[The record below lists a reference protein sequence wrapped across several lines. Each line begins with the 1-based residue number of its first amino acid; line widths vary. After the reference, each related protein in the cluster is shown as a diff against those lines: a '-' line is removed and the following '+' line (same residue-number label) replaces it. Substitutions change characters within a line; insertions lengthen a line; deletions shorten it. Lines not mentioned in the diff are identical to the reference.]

1 MRLAFFRVDSD
12 CPCHIRVYKGLA
24 AEGVLVD
31 DGYVTGRHRRRL
43 RLRVGT
49 AVLTILAVVAV
60 VAGVRVAVGQF
71 GGECSGQVRLSVAA
85 APGIAAAVRQ
95 SAAEW
100 AGGRPEVRGKCV
112 AVDVQ
117 AADPA
122 DVAAVL
128 SAKERVSITGAGA
141 PREGVNPPDVWIAD
155 ARSWLQRLSAAAP
168 QFAISEEG
176 SVALSPVVM
185 AMPEPV
191 AKELGWP
198 KKKLGA
204 ADLVTQITTST
215 NFRAGTV
222 DPARDAVALS
232 GLLALGG
239 TASTLDQSQPGTS
252 NGLLR
257 ALATGTSVLR
267 EDLMAQLPEGKDP
280 GSLAE
285 GLGLAAMSE
294 SDVIT
299 YNGGKPPVKLAALY
313 LDPAASPLDY
323 PFAVLPQLDETQ
335 AEAAHQLYQALS
347 SASGFRAGLA
357 EAGLRAPDGTAPAGL
372 AAPAGAPGRAGPSPA
387 PGSGEAA
394 ASTVDGATIDRAL
407 AGWSAVVA
415 PARMLAIIDASQS
428 MSTRVPTARNATR
441 MQVTLAAARGGLG
454 LFSDDWQVG
463 LWLYGSGTGRND
475 HRELV
480 PIGSLTDRRDDVA
493 AALGG
498 IRPAGG
504 DAGLYRTILDGYRE
518 VQDGWTA
525 GRVNSV
531 LLMTDGVDAGKKDG
545 DIALDDLLGELAAAK
560 SDDRP
565 VQVIVVGVGDAVERE
580 PLERITQA
588 TGGGVF
594 IAEDP
599 AQIGAVFLEALSLRT
614 TTPR

>member
-1 MRLAFFRVDSD
+1 MRLRA
-12 CPCHIRVYKGLA
+12 
-24 AEGVLVD
+24 
-31 DGYVTGRHRRRL
+31 
-43 RLRVGT
+43 GT
-49 AVLTILAVVAV
+49 AVLATLAVVAV
-60 VAGVRVAVGQF
+60 VAGVRFGVGQF
-71 GGECSGQVRLSVAA
+71 GGSDCTGQVRLSVAV
-85 APGIAAAVRQ
+85 APGIADAVRQ

-100 AGGRPEVRGKCV
+100 IGGGPEVEGTCV
-112 AVDVQ
+112 AVDVR

-128 SAKERVSITGAGA
+128 GAKQKVSLSGAGA
-141 PREGVNPPDVWIAD
+141 PRAGVAPPDVWIPD
-155 ARSWLQRLSAAAP
+155 AGTWLQRLRAAAP
-168 QFAISEEG
+168 QFAFTEEG

-191 AKELGWP
+191 AKGLGWP
-198 KKKLGA
+198 RKKLGY
-204 ADLVTQITTST
+204 ADLVAQITTST

-222 DPARDAVALS
+222 DPARDAAALS

-239 TASTLDQSQPGTS
+239 TASALDQRRPGTS

-257 ALATGTSVLR
+257 ALATDTSVLR
-267 EDLMAQLPEGKDP
+267 DDLMAQLPQGADA
-280 GSLAE
+280 GSLAA

-299 YNGGKPPVKLAALY
+299 YNAGKPPVRLAALY
-313 LDPAASPLDY
+313 LKPAAAPLDY
-323 PFAVLPQLDETQ
+323 PFAVMPELDPSQ
-335 AEAAHQLYQALS
+335 AEAAHRLYETLS
-347 SASGFRAGLA
+347 GADGFRSRLAAAGF
-357 EAGLRAPDGTAPAGL
+357 RAPDGSAPGGFTG
-372 AAPAGAPGRAGPSPA
+372 PAGAPERIGPSPA

-394 ASTVDGATIDRAL
+394 AATTDGATIDRAL

-415 PARMLAIIDASQS
+415 PARILAIIDASQS
-428 MSTRVPTARNATR
+428 MRTPVPTARNASR

-463 LWLYGSGTGRND
+463 LWLYAAGAGTNN

-480 PIGSLTDRRDDVA
+480 PIGPLTEKRDDVA
-493 AALGG
+493 GALRT

-518 VQDGWTA
+518 VQEGWQA

-531 LLMTDGVDAGKKDG
+531 LLLTDGADAGQQDG
-545 DIALDDLLGELAAAK
+545 DIALDDLLGELEAVK
-560 SDDRP
+560 SEDRP
-565 VQVIVVGVGDAVERE
+565 VQVIVVGVGDSVDRT
-580 PLERITQA
+580 PLERITQE

-599 AQIGAVFLEALSLRT
+599 AQINAVFLEALSLRT

>member
-1 MRLAFFRVDSD
+1 M
-12 CPCHIRVYKGLA
+12 
-24 AEGVLVD
+24 
-31 DGYVTGRHRRRL
+31 
-43 RLRVGT
+43 
-49 AVLTILAVVAV
+49 LTTLAVVAV

-71 GGECSGQVRLSVAA
+71 GGDCAGQVRLSVAA
-85 APGIAAAVRQ
+85 APGIAEAVQQ

-100 AGGRPEVRGKCV
+100 AAGSPEVRGKCV
-112 AVDVQ
+112 AVDVR
-117 AADPA
+117 AVDPA

-128 SAKERVSITGAGA
+128 GAGERVSLTGAGA
-141 PREGVNPPDVWIAD
+141 PRAGLAAPDVWIPD
-155 ARSWLQRLSAAAP
+155 ARSWLQRLRAAAP
-168 QFAISEEG
+168 QFGITDEG
-176 SVALSPVVM
+176 SLALSPVVM

-204 ADLVTQITTST
+204 ANLVTQITTST

-239 TASTLDQSQPGTS
+239 TASALDQSEPGTS

-294 SDVIT
+294 SDVVT
-299 YNGGKPPVKLAALY
+299 YNSGKPPVKLVALY

-323 PFAVLPQLDETQ
+323 PFAVLPELDQTQ
-335 AEAAHQLYQALS
+335 AEAAHRLYVALS
-347 SASGFRAGLA
+347 TASGFRGGLA
-357 EAGLRAPDGTAPAGL
+357 KAGVRAPDGTVPPGL
-372 AAPAGAPGRAGPSPA
+372 TAPAGAPERAGPSPA

-394 ASTVDGATIDRAL
+394 ASTADGATIDRAL

-415 PARMLAIIDASQS
+415 PARILAIVDGSRS

-441 MQVTLAAARGGLG
+441 MQVTLAAARAGLG

-463 LWLYGSGTGRND
+463 LWLYASGAGQNN

-531 LLMTDGVDAGKKDG
+531 LLMTDGADAGKKDG
-545 DIALDDLLGELAAAK
+545 DIALDDLLSELAAAK
-560 SDDRP
+560 TDDKP
-565 VQVIVVGVGDAVERE
+565 VQVIVVGVGDAVDRA
-580 PLERITQA
+580 PLERITQE